1 MIRTS
6 TPVKKALKPKRC
18 RHCGNSFQPISSMSK
33 ACSVPCAIA
42 LTERDKA
49 KKLAKAKRDDR
60 RSTKQAIDRLK
71 TRSEHLGELQAVFNQ
86 WVRLR
91 DFDQPCISCGRFH
104 TGQWHAG
111 HYQGVGREPAI
122 RFEPDNCHRQC
133 KPCNADLSGNLIK
146 YRARLIDKIGLERVL
161 WLEGPHEPLKITV
174 AEIKELKAHYRAKVR
189 EMKKAITNELEVA

>member
-1 MIRTS
+1 MIRAS
-6 TPVKKALKPKRC
+6 IKPRKCRQCKAVY
-18 RHCGNSFQPISSMSK
+18 QPARSMQAVCSP
-33 ACSVPCAIA
+33 ACAA
-42 LTERDKA
+42 EHAR
-49 KKLAKAKRDDR
+49 KLATQKEARAKREER
-60 RSTKQAIDRLK
+60 KSFKERAEKIK
-71 TRSEHLGELQAVFNQ
+71 TRGAHLGELQDAFNQ

-91 DFDQPCISCGRFH
+91 DAHLPCISCGRFH
-104 TGQWHAG
+104 KGQWHAG

-174 AEIKELKAHYRAKVR
+174 AEIKELKKLYRDKVR
-189 EMKKAITNELEVA
+189 ELKKASTLELEEA